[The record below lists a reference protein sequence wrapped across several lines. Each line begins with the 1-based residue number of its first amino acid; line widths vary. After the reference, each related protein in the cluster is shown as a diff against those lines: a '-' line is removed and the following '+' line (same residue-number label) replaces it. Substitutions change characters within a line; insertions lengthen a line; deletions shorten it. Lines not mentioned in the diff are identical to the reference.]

1 MKSFLKKIAN
11 WLQKMSQND
20 DYFRSFEERLYFANG
35 VFIKE
40 ASDGTTRRLDVIH
53 PSGNIQ
59 AYSFARTGRDNEV
72 CLRIGDSSSDSVH
85 KLTQFNGQ
93 EASLVPIFKEMR
105 SSFLVKPSS
114 DGKRFLVKALLVLIG
129 MFLVFTMFTTAL
141 SGGAQISSANRPS
154 SSQATEKVVQIPA
167 AKESID
173 ASPAFQPPSV
183 AQPVAQ
189 PIESDARI
197 TAAESAAIA
206 QIKGKFAV
214 GAGKDV
220 IHLFTDPNCPHCR
233 RLESSLASLPP
244 NAKVVVIP
252 VAYQVGS
259 KELVA
264 KVLCSKDTSIAWRD
278 AVSAGKVDGKVCSSG
293 EKLVAENN
301 KLFESLR
308 LSSTPSF
315 VSPGGVLFSGFMSPD
330 QLTTLSRN

>member
-20 DYFRSFEERLYFANG
+20 DYFRSFEQRLYFANG
-35 VFIKE
+35 VFVKE
-40 ASDGTTRRLDVIH
+40 ESDGTTRKLDVIH
-53 PSGNIQ
+53 PSGDIQ
-59 AYSFARTGRDNEV
+59 SYSFTRTGRENEV
-72 CLRIGDSSSDSVH
+72 RLISSTRSSNDA
-85 KLTQFNGQ
+85 QFCGP
-93 EASLVPIFKEMR
+93 ESSLVPIFKELR
-105 SSFLVKPSS
+105 SSFLRKPS

-129 MFLVFTMFTTAL
+129 MFLLFTMFTTAL
-141 SGGAQISSANRPS
+141 SSGSPANRTS
-154 SSQATEKVVQIPA
+154 SSPMTEKAMTLPA
-167 AKESID
+167 IKESID
-173 ASPAFQPPSV
+173 ASPALQLPSGSQPM
-183 AQPVAQ
+183 AQS
-189 PIESDARI
+189 IEPDARI
-197 TAAESAAIA
+197 TAAESTAIA

-214 GAGKDV
+214 GTGKDV

-264 KVLCSKDTSIAWRD
+264 KVLCSKDMSIAWRD
-278 AVSAGKVDGKVCSSG
+278 AVSAGKVDEKLCSSG
-293 EKLVAENN
+293 EKLVLENN

-315 VSPGGVLFSGFMSPD
+315 VSPGGVLFSGFMSPE